1 MASLGMPHAGGARH
15 ACRRKAALLISAL
28 AVLVPPTFVHPRSGC
43 GQLRADRRSRQTV
56 AVDRRSG
63 FLDALLQL
71 PDVVTDAVD
80 DVQDMLGQGAKD
92 PLSMEV
98 SSLSMTSDGVSKNG
112 VLQTMSIRAADGAER
127 RMARQVTH
135 FVETAHKDRSV
146 ATVAANQSPEDPRDF
161 MVLLRY
167 PSTDKMMAHQAS
179 QSFKDSM
186 EKLEPHL
193 GRSIGLYLMDE
204 QLGQLG
210 MARHPFGPGGEGGR
224 DDAIYSSRKQR

>member
-1 MASLGMPHAGGARH
+1 M
-15 ACRRKAALLISAL
+15 
-28 AVLVPPTFVHPRSGC
+28 LVPPVFVQPRSGC
-43 GQLRADRRSRQTV
+43 GQLRADRRSQRTV
-56 AVDRRSG
+56 AVDRWSG
-63 FLDALLQL
+63 FFDTLLQL
-71 PDVVTDAVD
+71 PDLVTDAVD

-92 PLSMEV
+92 PMSMEV
-98 SSLSMTSDGVSKNG
+98 SSLAMTSDGVSKNG
-112 VLQTMSIRAADGAER
+112 VLQTMSIRAADGSER

-135 FVETAHKDRSV
+135 FVESARKDPSV
-146 ATVAANQSPEDPRDF
+146 ATAVANQSPEDPRDF

-167 PSTDKMMAHQAS
+167 PSTAKMMAHQAS
-179 QSFKDSM
+179 QSFKGSM
-186 EKLEPHL
+186 DKMEPHL